1 MAPPDTPDTL
11 LVISASMTL
20 TPPDSENPL
29 PSLHTPC
36 SSAPRLCV
44 SAFTVEVAS
53 VAASNPSRWS
63 SLTRVANRA
72 PFSAKRRLADSIL
85 KPTSTALVDAALYG
99 TLSGTCV
106 GWSPTR
112 HPPGGVVVA
121 QLAGVGHCSAIGGV
135 VGLAVPGV
143 AHAAGQFEHIRER
156 PGYLA

>member
-72 PFSAKRRLADSIL
+72 PFSAKRRPAGSLF
-85 KPTSTALVDAALYG
+85 KPTSTPLVDAARLVAPRPRAIE
-99 TLSGTCV
+99 V
-106 GWSPTR
+106 GRRRERVGKR

-135 VGLAVPGV
+135 V
-143 AHAAGQFEHIRER
+143 
-156 PGYLA
+156 

>member
-11 LVISASMTL
+11 LVISASMKL
-20 TPPDSENPL
+20 APPDSETPL

-72 PFSAKRRLADSIL
+72 PFSAKRRLGGPL
-85 KPTSTALVDAALYG
+85 FDAP
-99 TLSGTCV
+99 SQQ
-106 GWSPTR
+106 
-112 HPPGGVVVA
+112 VVVLDPRGEQGPVQREA
-121 QLAGVGHCSAIGGV
+121 AAGGLHLEAHLNRVGRCRPVRHAVGH
-135 VGLAVPGV
+135 L
-143 AHAAGQFEHIRER
+143 RR
-156 PGYLA
+156 M